1 MTDRNR
7 TAFSEGKDWP
17 PRLSREEEQEL
28 ARRNTG
34 GDVDAAHTLILSHL
48 PFVHH
53 IARRYGRDGL
63 PLGDL
68 LQEGTIGLIEA
79 VRRFN
84 PDRGVRLSTY
94 AMWWI
99 RASIQDYVVRS
110 RSLVKIGTTAAQKS
124 MFFNLRRR
132 FAGLP
137 DLEALSDDIAR
148 AVAERFNTS
157 VDEVRRF
164 AQRIARPDHALDAPL
179 ADGARESWTD
189 LAADPG
195 PSPEERLSLLRETR
209 PILGALA
216 KGLSNLPPRERM
228 IIRSRFFAEPA
239 LSRAALGEQL
249 GLSKERVRQL
259 ELRALGRLKEFVASV
274 SEAWETVPAVL
285 R

>member
-17 PRLSREEEQEL
+17 PRLTREEEEEL

-34 GDVDAAHTLILSHL
+34 GDVEAANTLILSHL

-132 FAGLP
+132 FTGLP

-179 ADGARESWTD
+179 ADGARESWND

-209 PILGALA
+209 PILSALA
-216 KGLSNLPPRERM
+216 KGLSNLTPRERL
-228 IIRSRFFAEPA
+228 IIRSRFFADPA

-259 ELRALGRLKEFVASV
+259 ELRALARLKEFVASV

>member
-1 MTDRNR
+1 MTVRPDTLFDHR
-7 TAFSEGKDWP
+7 KDWP

-34 GDVDAAHTLILSHL
+34 GDVEAAHTLILSHL

-68 LQEGTIGLIEA
+68 LQEGTIGLMEA

-99 RASIQDYVVRS
+99 RASMQDYVVRS
-110 RSLVKIGTTAAQKS
+110 RSLVKIGTTAAQKA

-132 FAGLP
+132 FTGLP
-137 DLEALSDDIAR
+137 DLETLSDDLAR

-164 AQRIARPDHALDAPL
+164 AQRIARPDQSLDVPL
-179 ADGARESWTD
+179 STDADTTWTD
-189 LAADPG
+189 LVPDPD
-195 PSPEERLSLLRETR
+195 PSPEDRVSLLRESR
-209 PILGALA
+209 AILGALA
-216 KGLSNLPPRERM
+216 KGLSNLPPRERL
-228 IIRSRFFAEPA
+228 IIRSRFFADPA

-249 GLSKERVRQL
+249 GVSKERVRQL
-259 ELRALGRLKEFVASV
+259 ELRALNRLKEFIAAVG
-274 SEAWETVPAVL
+274 EAWEPTPLAL